1 MYDVDLTPIHVTLDD
16 LKKEQERLYWAEVGG
31 A

>member
-1 MYDVDLTPIHVTLDD
+1 MYDVDLTPIPVTLDE

-31 A
+31 P